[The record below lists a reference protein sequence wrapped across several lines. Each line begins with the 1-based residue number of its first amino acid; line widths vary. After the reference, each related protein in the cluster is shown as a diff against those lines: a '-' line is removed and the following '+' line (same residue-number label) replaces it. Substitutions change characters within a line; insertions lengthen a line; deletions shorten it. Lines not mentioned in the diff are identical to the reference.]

1 MSAASRQCGR
11 DIGLVKAVFFFKAEG
26 YERLLFDFA
35 DIGAR
40 HISAAVGGKIQRTA
54 YKSLRNEPVRVAGL
68 YAQNLRIGSAERE
81 YAFADF
87 FAVFLGTITVSF

>member
-40 HISAAVGGKIQRTA
+40 HISAAIGGKIQPTA
-54 YKSLRNEPVRVAGL
+54 YKSLRNEPVRVAGG
-68 YAQNLRIGSAERE
+68 YAQNIHIGYAARE
-81 YAFADF
+81 YALADF
-87 FAVFLGTITVSF
+87 FAVLLGTLTVSF